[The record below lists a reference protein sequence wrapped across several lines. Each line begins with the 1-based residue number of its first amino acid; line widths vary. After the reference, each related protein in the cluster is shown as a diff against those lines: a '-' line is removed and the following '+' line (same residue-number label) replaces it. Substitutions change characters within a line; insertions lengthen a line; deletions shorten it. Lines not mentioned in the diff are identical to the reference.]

1 MADGRVRFALWAPS
15 SSRVELELQDG
26 GLQPMQAQE
35 DGWFVALLECPAD
48 SRYRY
53 RIDGQWSV
61 PDPASRRQVEDVHG
75 FSQVV
80 DHSAHVWHHHDWNGR
95 PWHETVLYELHV
107 GLFGGFQQVIEHLPH
122 LADLGVTAL
131 QLMPLNAFSGTRN
144 WGYDGVLPFA
154 PANAYGTPEELKQL
168 IDSAHAHGLMVFVD
182 VVYNHFGPDGNY
194 LGVYARQFFHEERT
208 TPWGAAIDF
217 SRPQVRDFFCENALM
232 WLFDYRVDG
241 LRL

>member
-15 SSRVELELQDG
+15 SSQVELELQDG
-26 GLQPMQAQE
+26 RLQPMQAQE
-35 DGWFVALLECPAD
+35 DGWFVTLLQCPAD
-48 SRYRY
+48 TCYRY

-80 DHSAHVWHHHDWNGR
+80 DHSAYLWHHREWHGR

-131 QLMPLNAFSGTRN
+131 QLMPLKIGRASCR
-144 WGYDGVLPFA
+144 
-154 PANAYGTPEELKQL
+154 
-168 IDSAHAHGLMVFVD
+168 
-182 VVYNHFGPDGNY
+182 
-194 LGVYARQFFHEERT
+194 ER
-208 TPWGAAIDF
+208 
-217 SRPQVRDFFCENALM
+217 V
-232 WLFDYRVDG
+232 
-241 LRL
+241 